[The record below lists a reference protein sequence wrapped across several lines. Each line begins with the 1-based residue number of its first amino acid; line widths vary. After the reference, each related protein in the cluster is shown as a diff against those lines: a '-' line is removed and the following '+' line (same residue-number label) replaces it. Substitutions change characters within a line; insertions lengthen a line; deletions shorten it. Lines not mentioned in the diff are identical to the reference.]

1 MTSLVRLFTALLAFA
16 GLTSG
21 GGAAAADWQT
31 LDLPGVGTLK
41 VRHAHRLTPADTAGA
56 TATAQTLVDW
66 TKASAWDRLRVRV
79 DDKHPIVVNL
89 KAGDV
94 LVLTPADASLPVIWV
109 SLEKGHRA
117 LLEDR
122 STGRLSAFALP
133 PGKSLDLSW
142 LGL

>member
-1 MTSLVRLFTALLAFA
+1 MISLARLFTALLAFA

-21 GGAAAADWQT
+21 GGAAAADGQT

-41 VRHAHRLTPADTAGA
+41 VRHAHRLSPADTARA
-56 TATAQTLVDW
+56 AATAQTLVDW
-66 TKASAWDRLRVRV
+66 TKANAWDRLRVKV

-89 KAGDV
+89 KAGE
-94 LVLTPADASLPVIWV
+94 LLMLTPADASLPVIWL
-109 SLEKGHRA
+109 SLDKSHRT

-133 PGKSLDLSW
+133 PGGSLDLSW